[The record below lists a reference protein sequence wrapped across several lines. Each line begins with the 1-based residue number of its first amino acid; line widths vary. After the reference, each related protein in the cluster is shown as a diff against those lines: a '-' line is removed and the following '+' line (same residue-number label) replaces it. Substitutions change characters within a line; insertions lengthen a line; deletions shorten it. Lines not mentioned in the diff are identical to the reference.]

1 MIIKS
6 INIKNFRN
14 LEDISLDFSRD
25 FNVMTG
31 ANGQGKTN
39 LLEAL
44 YFSGMMK
51 SFRTRTMGDLF
62 KDFKSKNGMFIE
74 SEYDYLVSEKKI
86 RIGIEGRKKEVTVDG
101 VDKKFPDLLSLNSF
115 VVFIPDDL
123 KIVGK
128 EPVYRRKFIN
138 ELCSQLFPNYYST
151 LLKYRKIVNNRNSL
165 LKEGRQAGIWDEIF
179 CENANYI
186 IEKRLIVLEHLR
198 EIFPDIYNHIVP
210 EGEKDTEFKYK
221 GNLKIDKQVLEEN
234 KNRELRKGHT
244 VVGPHRD
251 DIEIFIGDYKARKAA
266 SRGQQRTIVFS
277 LKMTQAH
284 ILSKLKKTSPVLLL
298 DDVFSELDE
307 HRRKSFLT
315 SINKKFQVFISVN
328 SFSRDILSEQDY
340 KEFYIK
346 EGKVV
351 SKEV

>member
-14 LEDISLDFSRD
+14 IEEASLNFSED

-31 ANGQGKTN
+31 DNGQGKTN

-51 SFRTRTMGDLF
+51 SFRTRTLGDLF
-62 KDFKSKNGMFIE
+62 KDFKSKNVMFIE
-74 SEYDYLVSEKKI
+74 ALYDYKTSKKNI

-101 VDKKFPDLLSLNSF
+101 VDKKFHDLLSLHSF

-138 ELCSQLFPNYYST
+138 EICSQLYPGYYST
-151 LLKYRKIVNNRNSL
+151 LLKYRKIVDNRNSL
-165 LKEGRQAGIWDEIF
+165 LKHGKEAGIWDEIF
-179 CENANYI
+179 CESANYI
-186 IEKRLIVLEHLR
+186 IEKRLLVLEHLK
-198 EIFPDIYNHIVP
+198 EIFPKIYQEIVP
-210 EGEKDTEFKYK
+210 EGEKKTDFSYK
-221 GNLKIDKQVLEEN
+221 GKKRIDIEVLKECR
-234 KNRELRKGHT
+234 NREIRKGHT

-251 DIEIFIGDYKARKAA
+251 DIEILIGDYKARKAA
-266 SRGQQRTIVFS
+266 SRGQQRTIVFT

-284 ILSKLKKTSPVLLL
+284 VISKIKNNNPVLIL

-307 HRRKSFLT
+307 HRKKSFLI

-328 SFSRDILSEQDY
+328 SFSRDILSEQNY
-340 KEFYIK
+340 KEFFVK
-346 EGKVV
+346 EGKIV
-351 SKEV
+351 SKEI